1 MNEADASHDHE
12 INDTDAIYK
21 QGPSKPLLISTISL
35 LAFFILGVVFAA
47 LNEVDTTI
55 SARGEFMTTTPN
67 LIVEASASSVVK
79 SVEVERGD
87 AVSKGQI
94 VAYLD
99 DTVVKVN
106 LKQNQEKIDNVA
118 SVIDPVKY
126 GTVTV
131 DRPNELKP
139 TTALDNLYYNTV
151 KRLGLKNTNNSL
163 SEFIETPWLKKLQN
177 TKKKIIPLIQVN

>member
-1 MNEADASHDHE
+1 MNEAAASHDHE
-12 INDTDAIYK
+12 INATAAIYK

-55 SARGEFMTTTPN
+55 SARGEFMTATPN

-106 LKQNQEKIDNVA
+106 LKQNQEKIDNIYQ
-118 SVIDPVKY
+118 SLIRLNMEQSF
-126 GTVTV
+126 V

-139 TTALDNLYYNTV
+139 TDTLDNLYYDTV
-151 KRLGLKNTNNSL
+151 KKLGLENTSNTL
-163 SEFIETPWLKKLQN
+163 SELYKSTLVKKVTELS
-177 TKKKIIPLIQVN
+177 LIHI